1 MIQVPGLSED
11 ELLTLDR
18 LRVQLAAKKMIND
31 KRSRYHDAK
40 QVVRHL
46 GIAIPPALQSVETII
61 EWPAT
66 AVEALENR
74 IDLDGFVVPGA
85 STADLGIDQIA
96 EDNQLGLEAVQ
107 AHTSALK
114 YGPSFLA
121 VLGGDVGEPEVVIRT
136 LSATSTSGLWDANR
150 RRLSAVLSVTAND
163 ALGLSEFILYLPDV
177 IITAS
182 RSGSVWSVARAPHS
196 LGRCPVALLPFK
208 PSPESPFG
216 RSRITQGVMATTDRA
231 VRSLL
236 RMEVSAEFYSAPQR
250 YILGAD
256 ENAFLGP
263 NGEARTGWEITL
275 GKILALG
282 MNEDDKNP
290 QVGQF
295 PQMTMQPHM
304 DMVRSD
310 AAVFAGMTKIPVNML
325 GIIHDNPAS
334 DAAMHTAYLA
344 LNKEAERAHIPFGY
358 GWVDAMRMA
367 VEIRDG
373 KAAADALTGLRSKW
387 RNPATPTK
395 GEASKAVVEQVTAG
409 ILPPDSEVTL
419 EQLGYDDV
427 TIQRV
432 VSDRKRA
439 GAGDRLQQ
447 LLEVAKAGGTAEAE
461 VLPTG
466 EDPAA
471 LRQKFEA
478 LGVAIRAGVSPE
490 SAAAALGLPS
500 LKFTGAVPV
509 SLRLPESEASGLE
522 DASGG
527 SGL

>member
-1 MIQVPGLSED
+1 MIITIPGLSEF
-11 ELLTLDR
+11 EQETLRR
-18 LRVQLAAKKMIND
+18 LSAALAAKKRIND
-31 KRSRYHDAK
+31 KRSLYHDAK
-40 QVVRHL
+40 QVVEHL
-46 GIAIPPALQSVETII
+46 GIAIPPALQTVETVI

-74 IDLDGFVVPGA
+74 IDLDGFVIPGA
-85 STADLGIDQIA
+85 STLDLGIDRIVD
-96 EDNQLGLEAVQ
+96 DNKLMLESVQ

-114 YGPSFLA
+114 YGPAFVA
-121 VLGGDVGEPEVVIRT
+121 VMAGDEGEPDVLMRT
-136 LSATSTSGLWDANR
+136 LSATSTTGLWDANR
-150 RRLSAVLSVTAND
+150 RRLAAVLSVTD
-163 ALGLSEFILYLPDV
+163 SDGMGLKEFILYLPDV
-177 IITAS
+177 VVTAA
-182 RSGSVWSVARAPHS
+182 RDGSVWSVERVPHS

-216 RSRITQGVMATTDRA
+216 RSRITQGVMTTTDRA
-231 VRSLL
+231 VRTLL

-256 ENAFLGP
+256 ASAFQDAAGNTLPGWAALVSSMLAIGRDEDS
-263 NGEARTGWEITL
+263 GELPT
-275 GKILALG
+275 
-282 MNEDDKNP
+282 
-290 QVGQF
+290 VGQF
-295 PQMTMQPHM
+295 PQLTMQPHM

-373 KAAADALTGLRSKW
+373 RAAADALVGLRAKW

-395 GEASKAVVEQVTAG
+395 GEASKAVVEQVQAG

-427 TIQRV
+427 TIQRIV
-432 VSDRKRA
+432 ADRRRAAA
-439 GAGDRLQQ
+439 GARIQSLVSVAPPVTQ
-447 LLEVAKAGGTAEAE
+447 EVVDVNAT
-461 VLPTG
+461 
-466 EDPAA
+466 
-471 LRQKFEA
+471 
-478 LGVAIRAGVSPE
+478 
-490 SAAAALGLPS
+490 
-500 LKFTGAVPV
+500 
-509 SLRLPESEASGLE
+509 SEAV
-522 DASGG
+522 
-527 SGL
+527 

>member
-1 MIQVPGLSED
+1 MIIAIPGLSEV
-11 ELLTLDR
+11 EQKTLRR
-18 LRVQLAAKKMIND
+18 LSENLSAKKRIND
-31 KRSRYHDAK
+31 KRSLYHDAK
-40 QVVRHL
+40 QVVEHL
-46 GIAIPPALQSVETII
+46 GIAIPPALQTVETVI

-74 IDLDGFVVPGA
+74 IDLDGFVIPGA
-85 STADLGIDQIA
+85 STLDLGIDQIVD
-96 EDNQLGLEAVQ
+96 DNMLMLESVQ

-114 YGPSFLA
+114 YGPAFVA
-121 VLGGDVGEPEVVIRT
+121 VMAGDVGEPEVLMRT
-136 LSATSTSGLWDANR
+136 LSATSTTGLWDANR
-150 RRLSAVLSVTAND
+150 RRLAAVLSVTDSDNM
-163 ALGLSEFILYLPDV
+163 GLKEFILYLADV

-182 RSGSVWSVARAPHS
+182 RNGSVWSVERAPHS

-216 RSRITQGVMATTDRA
+216 RSRITQGVMTTTDRA
-231 VRSLL
+231 VRTLL

-256 ENAFLGP
+256 ASAFQDAAGNTLPGWAALVSSMLAIGRDEDS
-263 NGEARTGWEITL
+263 GELPT
-275 GKILALG
+275 
-282 MNEDDKNP
+282 
-290 QVGQF
+290 VGQF
-295 PQMTMQPHM
+295 PQLTMQPHM

-373 KAAADALTGLRSKW
+373 AAAAAALTGLRAKW

-427 TIQRV
+427 TIQRIV
-432 VSDRKRA
+432 ADRRRSAVSQLVSGIGERLAAAEASPSVQSVAAVR
-439 GAGDRLQQ
+439 GAGD
-447 LLEVAKAGGTAEAE
+447 E
-461 VLPTG
+461 
-466 EDPAA
+466 
-471 LRQKFEA
+471 
-478 LGVAIRAGVSPE
+478 
-490 SAAAALGLPS
+490 
-500 LKFTGAVPV
+500 
-509 SLRLPESEASGLE
+509 
-522 DASGG
+522 
-527 SGL
+527 

>member
-1 MIQVPGLSED
+1 MNLTIPGLSD
-11 ELLTLDR
+11 EENANFAR
-18 LRVQLAAKKMIND
+18 LQAALSAKKAINE

-46 GIAIPPALQSVETII
+46 GIAIPPALQTVETII

-74 IDLDGFVVPGA
+74 IELDGFVIPGA
-85 STADLGIDQIA
+85 SVADFGLDTIWD
-96 EDNQLGLEAVQ
+96 DNQLGLEAVQ

-114 YGPSFLA
+114 YGPAFLA
-121 VLGGDVGEPEVVIRT
+121 VMAGEEGEPDVVVRT
-136 LSATSTSGLWDANR
+136 LSATSTTGLWDANR
-150 RRLSAVLSVTAND
+150 RRLAAVLSVTGSD
-163 ALGLSEFILYLPDV
+163 YVGLSEFILYLPDV
-177 IITAS
+177 VITAS
-182 RSGSVWSVARAPHS
+182 REGSVWSVERAPHS

-256 ENAFLGP
+256 ESAFTGP

-344 LNKEAERAHIPFGY
+344 LNKEAERAHTPFGY
-358 GWVDAMRMA
+358 GWVDAMKMA

-373 KAAADALTGLRSKW
+373 REALGALAGLRSKW

-395 GEASKAVVEQVTAG
+395 GEASKAVVEQVQAG
-409 ILPPDSEVTL
+409 VLPPDSEVTL

-427 TIQRV
+427 TIQRIV
-432 VSDRKRA
+432 ADRRRA

-447 LLEVAKAGGTAEAE
+447 LIEVAKTATGTPTEEAPA
-461 VLPTG
+461 VATG

-490 SAAAALGLPS
+490 SAAAVLGLPS

-509 SLRLPESEASGLE
+509 SLRVPESDARELE
-522 DASGG
+522 EQ
-527 SGL
+527 

>member
-1 MIQVPGLSED
+1 MNITIPGLSDSENA
-11 ELLTLDR
+11 TLSQ
-18 LRVQLAAKKMIND
+18 LQAGLAAKRGINE
-31 KRSRYHDAK
+31 KRSLYHDAK
-40 QVVRHL
+40 QVVAHL
-46 GIAIPPALQSVETII
+46 GIAIPPALQTVETVI

-85 STADLGIDQIA
+85 SASDLGLDAIWD
-96 EDNQLGLEAVQ
+96 DNQLGLEAVQ

-121 VLGGDVGEPEVVIRT
+121 VLAGDAGEPDVVIRT
-136 LSATSTSGLWDANR
+136 LSATSTTGLWDANR
-150 RRLSAVLSVTAND
+150 RRLAAVLSIIGSD
-163 ALGLSEFILYLPDV
+163 AVGMKEFILYLPDV
-177 IITAS
+177 VITAT
-182 RSGSVWSVARAPHS
+182 RDGSVWSIERAPHS

-216 RSRITQGVMATTDRA
+216 RSRITQGVMTTTDRA
-231 VRSLL
+231 VRTLL

-256 ENAFLGP
+256 QSAFLDA
-263 NGEARTGWEITL
+263 NGNTLPGWAALVSSMLAI
-275 GKILALG
+275 GKD
-282 MNEDDKNP
+282 EDGDTP
-290 QVGQF
+290 TVGQF
-295 PQMTMQPHM
+295 PQLTMQPHM

-373 KAAADALTGLRSKW
+373 AAAVESLTGLRAKW

-395 GEASKAVVEQVTAG
+395 GEASRAVVEQVQAG

-427 TIQRV
+427 TIQRIV
-432 VSDRKRA
+432 ADRRRSRA
-439 GAGDRLQQ
+439 SAALSVLASQ
-447 LLEVAKAGGTAEAE
+447 APTAE
-461 VLPTG
+461 VV
-466 EDPAA
+466 DV
-471 LRQKFEA
+471 EA
-478 LGVAIRAGVSPE
+478 TPDTV
-490 SAAAALGLPS
+490 
-500 LKFTGAVPV
+500 
-509 SLRLPESEASGLE
+509 
-522 DASGG
+522 
-527 SGL
+527 

>member
-1 MIQVPGLSED
+1 MNFTVPGLSDD
-11 ELLTLDR
+11 ENAVLAR
-18 LRVQLAAKKMIND
+18 LRAVLAAKKPIND
-31 KRSRYHDAK
+31 KRSLYHDAK
-40 QVVRHL
+40 QVVKHL
-46 GIAIPPALQSVETII
+46 GIAIPPALQTVETVI

-74 IDLDGFVVPGA
+74 IDLDGFVIPGG
-85 STADLGIDQIA
+85 STADLGIDQIVD
-96 EDNQLGLEAVQ
+96 DNRLGLEAVQ

-114 YGPSFLA
+114 YGPAFLA
-121 VLGGDVGEPEVVIRT
+121 VLAGDEGEPDVVVRT

-150 RRLSAVLSVTAND
+150 RRLAAVLSVTAND
-163 ALGLSEFILYLPDV
+163 AQGLSEFILYLPDV
-177 IITAS
+177 VITAS
-182 RSGSVWSVARAPHS
+182 RAGSVWSVDRAPHS

-250 YILGAD
+250 YVLGAD
-256 ENAFLGP
+256 ESAFQDSAGNTLP
-263 NGEARTGWEITL
+263 GWAAL
-275 GKILALG
+275 VGHVLAIG
-282 MNEDDKNP
+282 RDDSDQVP
-290 QVGQF
+290 TVGQF

-358 GWVDAMRMA
+358 GWVDAMKMA

-373 KAAADALTGLRSKW
+373 KAAADALTGLRAKW

-395 GEASKAVVEQVTAG
+395 GEASKAVVEQVAAG

-432 VSDRKRA
+432 VADRRRA
-439 GAGDRLQQ
+439 QAGDRLAQ
-447 LLEVAKAGGTAEAE
+447 LVDAARQATSAPPAPEPPAEVA
-461 VLPTG
+461 
-466 EDPAA
+466 
-471 LRQKFEA
+471 
-478 LGVAIRAGVSPE
+478 
-490 SAAAALGLPS
+490 
-500 LKFTGAVPV
+500 
-509 SLRLPESEASGLE
+509 
-522 DASGG
+522 
-527 SGL
+527 

>member
-1 MIQVPGLSED
+1 MSVTIPGLSEA
-11 ELLTLDR
+11 EHQTLWLLHAR
-18 LRVQLAAKKMIND
+18 LRAKRGINE
-31 KRSRYHDAK
+31 KRSLYHDAK
-40 QVVRHL
+40 QVVQHL
-46 GIAIPPALQSVETII
+46 GIAIPPALQTVETVI

-85 STADLGIDQIA
+85 SAADLGLDVIWD
-96 EDNQLGLEAVQ
+96 ENQLGLEAVQ

-121 VLGGDVGEPEVVIRT
+121 VLAGGEGEPDVVIRT
-136 LSATSTSGLWDANR
+136 LSATATTGLWDANL
-150 RRLSAVLSVTAND
+150 RRLSAVLSVTGTDN
-163 ALGLSEFILYLPDV
+163 LGLKEFILYLPDV
-177 IITAS
+177 VITAT
-182 RSGSVWSVARAPHS
+182 RDGSSWSVDRAEHS

-216 RSRITQGVMATTDRA
+216 RSRITQGVMTTTDRA
-231 VRSLL
+231 VRTLL

-256 ENAFLGP
+256 QSAFQDAAGNTLP
-263 NGEARTGWEITL
+263 GWAAL
-275 GKILALG
+275 VSSVLAIG
-282 MNEDDKNP
+282 RDESDEVP
-290 QVGQF
+290 TVGQF
-295 PQMTMQPHM
+295 PQLTMQPHM

-358 GWVDAMRMA
+358 GWVDAMKMA

-373 KAAADALTGLRSKW
+373 ADEARALVGLRAKW

-427 TIQRV
+427 TIQRLLADRRRASV
-432 VSDRKRA
+432 NQLVS
-439 GAGDRLQQ
+439 GLGDRL
-447 LLEVAKAGGTAEAE
+447 AAATADPVVQETASERGAE
-461 VLPTG
+461 V
-466 EDPAA
+466 
-471 LRQKFEA
+471 
-478 LGVAIRAGVSPE
+478 V
-490 SAAAALGLPS
+490 
-500 LKFTGAVPV
+500 
-509 SLRLPESEASGLE
+509 
-522 DASGG
+522 
-527 SGL
+527 

>member
-1 MIQVPGLSED
+1 MNITIPGLSDD
-11 ELLTLDR
+11 ENAILAR
-18 LRVQLAAKKMIND
+18 LQASLSAKKGIND
-31 KRSRYHDAK
+31 KRSLYHDAK
-40 QVVRHL
+40 QVVQHL
-46 GIAIPPALQSVETII
+46 GIAIPPALQTVETVI

-74 IDLDGFVVPGA
+74 IDLDGFVIPGA
-85 STADLGIDQIA
+85 STADLGIDQIVD
-96 EDNQLGLEAVQ
+96 DNRLMLESVQ

-121 VLGGDVGEPEVVIRT
+121 VLAGDAGEPDVVMRT
-136 LSATSTSGLWDANR
+136 LSATSTTGLWDANL
-150 RRLSAVLSVTAND
+150 RRLSAVLSVTGAD
-163 ALGLSEFILYLPDV
+163 GMGLKEFILYLPDV
-177 IITAS
+177 VITAS
-182 RSGSVWSVARAPHS
+182 RDGASWSIERAPHS
-196 LGRCPVALLPFK
+196 LGRCPVSLLPFK

-216 RSRITQGVMATTDRA
+216 RSRITQGVMTTTDRA
-231 VRSLL
+231 VRTLL

-256 ENAFLGP
+256 ASAFQDANGNTLPGWAALVSSMLAIGP
-263 NGEARTGWEITL
+263 D
-275 GKILALG
+275 
-282 MNEDDKNP
+282 EDGNTP
-290 QVGQF
+290 TVGQF
-295 PQMTMQPHM
+295 PQLTMQPHM

-373 KAAADALTGLRSKW
+373 AAAAEALTGLRAKW

-395 GEASKAVVEQVTAG
+395 GEASKAVVEQVAAG

-427 TIQRV
+427 TIQRIV
-432 VSDRKRA
+432 ADRRRSAVSQLVS
-439 GAGDRLQQ
+439 GIGERL
-447 LLEVAKAGGTAEAE
+447 AAAE
-461 VLPTG
+461 VS
-466 EDPAA
+466 PAVQA
-471 LRQKFEA
+471 
-478 LGVAIRAGVSPE
+478 VAAER
-490 SAAAALGLPS
+490 
-500 LKFTGAVPV
+500 
-509 SLRLPESEASGLE
+509 
-522 DASGG
+522 G
-527 SGL
+527 SGDE

>member
-1 MIQVPGLSED
+1 MR
-11 ELLTLDR
+11 LTAS
-18 LRVQLAAKKMIND
+18 LAAKKRIND
-31 KRSRYHDAK
+31 KRSLYHDAK
-40 QVVRHL
+40 QVVEHL
-46 GIAIPPALQSVETII
+46 GIAIPPALQTVETVI

-85 STADLGIDQIA
+85 STADLGIDRIVD
-96 EDNQLGLEAVQ
+96 DNMLMLESVQ

-114 YGPSFLA
+114 YGPAFVA
-121 VLGGDVGEPEVVIRT
+121 VMAGDAGEPDVLMRT
-136 LSATSTSGLWDANR
+136 MSATSTTGLWDANR
-150 RRLSAVLSVTAND
+150 RRLAAVLSVTDSDNM
-163 ALGLSEFILYLPDV
+163 GLKEFILYLSDFV
-177 IITAS
+177 ITAS
-182 RSGSVWSVARAPHS
+182 REGSVWSVERAPHS
-196 LGRCPVALLPFK
+196 LGRCPVSLLPFK

-250 YILGAD
+250 YVLGAD
-256 ENAFLGP
+256 ASAFQDSAGNTLP
-263 NGEARTGWEITL
+263 GWAAL
-275 GKILALG
+275 VGHVLAIGLD
-282 MNEDDKNP
+282 EDGNTP
-290 QVGQF
+290 SVGQF

-304 DMVRSD
+304 DMIRSD

-358 GWVDAMRMA
+358 GWVDAMKMA

-373 KAAADALTGLRSKW
+373 AAAAAALTGLRAKW

-395 GEASKAVVEQVTAG
+395 GEASKAVVEQVAAG

-427 TIQRV
+427 TIQRIV
-432 VSDRKRA
+432 ADRRRAAA
-439 GAGDRLQQ
+439 GARLQS
-447 LLEVAKAGGTAEAE
+447 LT
-461 VLPTG
+461 
-466 EDPAA
+466 
-471 LRQKFEA
+471 
-478 LGVAIRAGVSPE
+478 
-490 SAAAALGLPS
+490 AAAPVTQEVVDVNATP
-500 LKFTGAVPV
+500 GAV
-509 SLRLPESEASGLE
+509 
-522 DASGG
+522 
-527 SGL
+527 